1 MQVLFEVFRMLLLPE
16 KVILLVLLTS
26 MTFIVLASSI
36 LNKVNFLM
44 RLLFCFVLELLC
56 LLLMLV

>member
-26 MTFIVLASSI
+26 MTFIVLASLI
-36 LNKVNFLM
+36 LNLVSLKTRFLI
-44 RLLFCFVLELLC
+44 CFVLELLC